1 MKAVDFSRVIE
12 YYIHLNNASITP
24 ILLTSIQHLVT
35 PPPPPHT
42 QDVSQPAQ
50 LQSALIYLVLARCN
64 DSCRNAETV
73 TSLVASVR
81 QLLAQRPAV
90 VADLLERLFGSFT
103 VPQSQLP
110 ALLDVLRDVLPSG
123 IPVPAAGSASSSK
136 GVESSQS
143 TQSTKTTQSMNTA
156 QLKKTAQS
164 THPGKEKEQRGN
176 DYADVTA
183 SLQTLAA
190 TLTPEQQDELL
201 KALKKVLRHLAKSN
215 LSLAFW
221 RALCGL
227 GATFPA
233 AFGGAEVEAWVA
245 AQLRE
250 NLVSALVVEAI
261 DASAMGDAV
270 KQALEPSR
278 AIYAPLA
285 AKEEAKGVSPIE
297 AFLQN
302 LKVSGE
308 HKRQSAARDTA
319 EENAAK
325 RPCYAGAEIVEVRS
339 RRWTETQT
347 KPNEALVRLVLTL
360 SFPVAGISG
369 PALRSLTPLS
379 FLSLFQED
387 LLQFHGNRHLFAFDC
402 LLLFTLASCS
412 PRCSSPHLPPRRNTS
427 CSRDTRCSRC

>member
-164 THPGKEKEQRGN
+164 THPGKEKDQRGS

-190 TLTPEQQDELL
+190 TLTSEQQDELL

-227 GATFPA
+227 GTAFPA
-233 AFGGAEVEAWVA
+233 TFGGAEVEAWVA

-285 AKEEAKGVSPIE
+285 AEEEAKGVSPIE
-297 AFLQN
+297 VFLQN

-308 HKRQSAARDTA
+308 HKRHSAARDTA

>member
-110 ALLDVLRDVLPSG
+110 ALLDVLRDVLPAG
-123 IPVPAAGSASSSK
+123 IHVPAAGSASSSK

-164 THPGKEKEQRGN
+164 THPGKEKDQRGS

-233 AFGGAEVEAWVA
+233 TFGGAEVEAWVA

-285 AKEEAKGVSPIE
+285 AEEEAKGVSPIE

>member
-201 KALKKVLRHLAKSN
+201 KALKKVLRRLAKSN
-215 LSLAFW
+215 LSLVFW

-227 GATFPA
+227 GAAFPA
-233 AFGGAEVEAWVA
+233 TFGSAEVEAWVA

-285 AKEEAKGVSPIE
+285 AEEEAKGVPPIE

>member
-164 THPGKEKEQRGN
+164 THPGKEKEQRGS

-201 KALKKVLRHLAKSN
+201 KALKKVLRRLAKSN

-227 GATFPA
+227 GVSFPA
-233 AFGGAEVEAWVA
+233 TFGGAEVEAWVA

-285 AKEEAKGVSPIE
+285 AEEEAKGVSPIE
-297 AFLQN
+297 VFLQN

-308 HKRQSAARDTA
+308 HKRHSAARDTA

>member
-164 THPGKEKEQRGN
+164 THPGKEKDQRGS

-227 GATFPA
+227 GTAFPA
-233 AFGGAEVEAWVA
+233 TFGGAEVEAWVA

-285 AKEEAKGVSPIE
+285 AEEEAKGVSPIE

>member
-35 PPPPPHT
+35 SPPPPHT

-73 TSLVASVR
+73 ASLVASVR
-81 QLLAQRPAV
+81 QLLVQRPAV

-110 ALLDVLRDVLPSG
+110 ALLDVLRDVLPSR

-164 THPGKEKEQRGN
+164 THPGKEKDQRGS

-227 GATFPA
+227 GTAFPATF
-233 AFGGAEVEAWVA
+233 GGTEVEAWVA

-285 AKEEAKGVSPIE
+285 AEEEAKGVSPIE
-297 AFLQN
+297 VFLQN
-302 LKVSGE
+302 LKVSDE
-308 HKRQSAARDTA
+308 HKRHSAARDTA

-412 PRCSSPHLPPRRNTS
+412 PRCSSLHLPPRRNTS

>member
-201 KALKKVLRHLAKSN
+201 KALKKVLRRLAKSN
-215 LSLAFW
+215 LSLVFW

-227 GATFPA
+227 GAAFPA
-233 AFGGAEVEAWVA
+233 TFGSAEVEAWVA

-308 HKRQSAARDTA
+308 HKRQSAARDIA

>member
-1 MKAVDFSRVIE
+1 MKAVDFSRVID

-110 ALLDVLRDVLPSG
+110 ALLDVLRDILPAG
-123 IPVPAAGSASSSK
+123 IHFPAAGSASSSK

-143 TQSTKTTQSMNTA
+143 TQSTKTAQSMNTA

-164 THPGKEKEQRGN
+164 THPGKEKEQRGS

-190 TLTPEQQDELL
+190 TLTPEQQDDLL
-201 KALKKVLRHLAKSN
+201 KALKKVLRRLAKSN
-215 LSLAFW
+215 LSLVFW

-233 AFGGAEVEAWVA
+233 TFGSAEVEAWVA

-308 HKRQSAARDTA
+308 HKRQSAARDIA

>member
-164 THPGKEKEQRGN
+164 THPGKEKDQRGS

-261 DASAMGDAV
+261 DASAMGDVV

-285 AKEEAKGVSPIE
+285 AEEEAKGVSPIE
-297 AFLQN
+297 VFLQN

-308 HKRQSAARDTA
+308 HKRHSAARDTA

>member
-110 ALLDVLRDVLPSG
+110 ALLDVLRDILPAG
-123 IPVPAAGSASSSK
+123 IHFPAAGSASSSK

-143 TQSTKTTQSMNTA
+143 TQSTKTAQSMNTA

-164 THPGKEKEQRGN
+164 THPGKEKEQRGS

-190 TLTPEQQDELL
+190 TLTPEQQDDLL
-201 KALKKVLRHLAKSN
+201 KALKKVLRRLAKSN
-215 LSLAFW
+215 LSLVFW

-233 AFGGAEVEAWVA
+233 TFGSAEVEAWVA

-285 AKEEAKGVSPIE
+285 AEEEAKGVSPIE

>member
-50 LQSALIYLVLARCN
+50 LQSALIYLVLAR
-64 DSCRNAETV
+64 CRNAETV

-164 THPGKEKEQRGN
+164 THPGKEKDQRGS

-227 GATFPA
+227 GTAFPA
-233 AFGGAEVEAWVA
+233 TFGGAEVEAWVA

-285 AKEEAKGVSPIE
+285 AEEEAKGVSPIE
-297 AFLQN
+297 VFLQN

-308 HKRQSAARDTA
+308 HKRHSAARDTA

>member
-64 DSCRNAETV
+64 NSCRNAETV

-164 THPGKEKEQRGN
+164 THPGKEKDQRGS

-233 AFGGAEVEAWVA
+233 TFGGAEVEAWVA

-285 AKEEAKGVSPIE
+285 AEEEAKGVSPIE

>member
-123 IPVPAAGSASSSK
+123 IHFPAAGSASSSK

-164 THPGKEKEQRGN
+164 THPGKEKDQRGS

-285 AKEEAKGVSPIE
+285 AEEEAKGVSPIE

>member
-35 PPPPPHT
+35 PPPPHT

-164 THPGKEKEQRGN
+164 THPGKEKDQRGS

-227 GATFPA
+227 GTAFPATF
-233 AFGGAEVEAWVA
+233 GGTEVEAWVA

-285 AKEEAKGVSPIE
+285 AEEEAKGVSPIE
-297 AFLQN
+297 VFLQN

-308 HKRQSAARDTA
+308 HKRHSAARDTA

>member
-164 THPGKEKEQRGN
+164 THPGKEKDQRGS

-227 GATFPA
+227 GTAFPA
-233 AFGGAEVEAWVA
+233 TFGGAEVEAWVA

-285 AKEEAKGVSPIE
+285 AEEEAKGVSPIE
-297 AFLQN
+297 VFLQN

-308 HKRQSAARDTA
+308 HKRHSAARDTA

>member
-164 THPGKEKEQRGN
+164 THPGKEKDQRGS

-233 AFGGAEVEAWVA
+233 TFGGAEVEAWVA

-308 HKRQSAARDTA
+308 HKRQSAARDIA